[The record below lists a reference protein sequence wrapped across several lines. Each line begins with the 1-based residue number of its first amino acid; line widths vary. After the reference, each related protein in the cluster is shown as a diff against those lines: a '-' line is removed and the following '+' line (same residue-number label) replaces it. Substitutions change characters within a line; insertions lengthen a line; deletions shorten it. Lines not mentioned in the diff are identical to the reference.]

1 MATVH
6 LIVGGLVLIS
16 YLAAVV
22 GYMQG
27 MNGTPPPWAKMASR
41 LGAVLL
47 LAQYAL
53 GFTLL
58 GTSDDLP
65 NAIHYVVALAAVF
78 TVGGEHM
85 FAAQEE
91 DAKKR
96 NRLNLVFSLATLILV
111 FVAFAIGESTS

>member
-1 MATVH
+1 M
-6 LIVGGLVLIS
+6 IVGGLVLIC

-27 MNGTPPPWAKMASR
+27 MNGTLPAWARMASR
-41 LGAVLL
+41 LGAVVL

-58 GTSDDLP
+58 GSSDELP
-65 NAIHYVVALAAVF
+65 SALHYVVALAAVF

-91 DAKKR
+91 DPKKR
-96 NRLNLVFSLATLILV
+96 NRLSLVFCLATLILV
-111 FVAFAIGESTS
+111 FAAFAIGESTS